1 MAQQIFTKENVNQ
14 HAQAN
19 RESDYQKIIHPML
32 VQLQLGRITQEQ
44 LQAAVAEID
53 AKYPFV
59 TEDLVIDMGNSA
71 SVNINQ
77 GA

>member
-1 MAQQIFTKENVNQ
+1 MATETFSKENLNF

-19 RESDYQKIIHPML
+19 REVDYRKIIHPML
-32 VQLQLGRITQEQ
+32 VELQLGRITQEQ

-53 AKYPFV
+53 AKYPFA
-59 TEDLVIDMGNSA
+59 TEDLVVDMGDLA

>member
-1 MAQQIFTKENVNQ
+1 MAQETFSKENLNF

-19 RESDYQKIIHPML
+19 RETDYRKIIHPML
-32 VQLQLGRITQEQ
+32 VELQLGRITQEQ

-53 AKYPFV
+53 AKYPFA
-59 TEDLVIDMGNSA
+59 TEDLVVDMDTIG

>member
-19 RESDYQKIIHPML
+19 RDADYQKSIHPML

-59 TEDLVIDMGNSA
+59 TEDLVIDMENSA